1 MKVVIID
8 SGADSS
14 SVEGIHFFYNGD
26 EIEFDNDIKDFVGH
40 GTAIHNIIMKHNKNA
55 ECFIVKIFDSEEEG
69 IDEKLFVHALEYVYN
84 NIECSL
90 VNLSLGIRIC
100 QDELHIREMCR
111 KFSDKGVVLVSA
123 FDNEGAVSY
132 PALYENVI
140 GVLSSE
146 RCNNPEQ
153 IICVNNSVLN
163 VLAYGRLQ
171 RVKWLHGK
179 NNMVQGNSFACAHVS
194 GILSNYNDDSKS
206 FEKALE
212 YLQSKSMEYLNME
225 NKDYI
230 DLYGDLF
237 NIKISRA
244 AVFPFNKEIHS
255 LLLFQDLLSFEI
267 DGVYDTKYS
276 FFVGAETEK
285 VLRRKCLKNFTI
297 ENITN
302 MRWENIDTLIIGH
315 IGKIIEMTQN
325 REFFI
330 QILMEANVR
339 GKLIY
344 SFDDLEEMFPEII
357 FSKIFSVKKLDN
369 NRDVILPNGMLYS
382 LSRPVLE
389 VCGTSSRQGKY
400 TLQLLLRRLFMKHG
414 YKVGQ
419 LGTEP
424 SALLFGMD
432 EIFHCGYNNSIN
444 LDSYQVTALLNFK
457 MHEIEKNDPDII
469 ITGTQGN
476 VLMYNHNNLR
486 YYTFSQTEFL
496 LGTLPDA
503 IILCVN
509 TFDEIAEI
517 KRNIS
522 FLESMIYTKVIAIV
536 IFPTKIIEDKLGN
549 PKIVNL
555 EKEEYVSKKEYLQE
569 LVSRRT
575 FILGDDNEMEQLFE
589 LVVTFFSGEN

>member
-8 SGADSS
+8 SGTDNS

-26 EIEFDNDIKDFVGH
+26 EIEFDSDIKDYVGH
-40 GTAIHNIIMKHNKNA
+40 GTAIHNIIMKHNDNA
-55 ECFIVKIFDSEEEG
+55 ECFIVKIFDSEEAG
-69 IDEKLFVHALEYVYN
+69 IDEKLFIHALEYVYN
-84 NIECSL
+84 NVECS
-90 VNLSLGIRIC
+90 VINLSLGIRVC
-100 QDELHIREMCR
+100 EEESYIRELCR
-111 KFSDKGVVLVSA
+111 KFSEKGIVLVSA
-123 FDNEGAVSY
+123 FDNDGAVSY

-146 RCNNPEQ
+146 RCNKPEQ
-153 IICVNNSVLN
+153 IIWVNNKVLN
-163 VLAYGRLQ
+163 VLAYGSLQ
-171 RVKWLHGK
+171 RVKWLHG
-179 NNMVQGNSFACAHVS
+179 NSNMVQGNSFACAHVS
-194 GILSNYNDDSKS
+194 GILSNCNTEINS

-212 YLQSKSMEYLNME
+212 YLRCQSVECLNMDD
-225 NKDYI
+225 KDYA

-237 NIKISRA
+237 DIKISRA

-276 FFVGAETEK
+276 FCVGAETEK
-285 VLRRKCLKNFTI
+285 VLKRKCFKNFTI

-302 MRWENIDTLIIGH
+302 IRWENIDTLIVGH
-315 IGKIIEMTQN
+315 IGKIIKMTQN
-325 REFFI
+325 REFFL
-330 QILMEANVR
+330 QILLEANIR

-344 SFDDLEEMFPEII
+344 SFDDLEEMFPEIA
-357 FSKIFSVKKLDN
+357 FCNLFSVKKLDN

-400 TLQLLLRRLFMKHG
+400 TLQLILRRLFLKHG

-432 EIFHCGYNNSIN
+432 EMFHCGYDNSIN
-444 LDSYQVTALLNFK
+444 LDSYQTTALLNYK
-457 MHEIEKNDPDII
+457 MHEIEKKVPDII
-469 ITGTQGN
+469 ITGAQGN
-476 VLMYNHNNLR
+476 MLMDNPNNLR

-503 IILCVN
+503 NVLCVN
-509 TFDEIAEI
+509 TFDEIDEI
-517 KRNIS
+517 KRNITY
-522 FLESMIYTKVIAIV
+522 LESVIYTKVIAIV
-536 IFPTKIIEDKLGN
+536 IFPTKIVNDKLGN

-555 EKEEYVSKKEYLQE
+555 EKEEYGSQKRYLQD
-569 LVSRRT
+569 LVSTRT
-575 FILGDDNEMEQLFE
+575 FILGDEDDMEQLFD
-589 LVVTFFSGEN
+589 VVVEFFSGED